1 MARCLRL
8 LLLCHGL
15 TSLHGLAAVQLPAS
29 SNLCAA
35 PLTGPARVVHI
46 RSLSPAAKRCAVH
59 MSLNSTRPVD
69 PVEAAKAAK
78 ELQQQRVRLAR
89 QKQEEAQREWQ
100 AKQDREAQQRAQ
112 AQARLDNAAQQ
123 QGYGLSTRQP
133 AVPMTSDARRRPG
146 RTVRNS
152 FLGVCV

>member
-15 TSLHGLAAVQLPAS
+15 TSLHGL
-29 SNLCAA
+29 AA

-123 QGYGLSTRQP
+123 QGYGLST
-133 AVPMTSDARRRPG
+133 SDQAKAR
-146 RTVRNS
+146 
-152 FLGVCV
+152 LGVN